1 MCESFPSSRGLTAF
15 FTSPM
20 AMSLEITTRNEV
32 PADVAYDEI
41 FVTWLP
47 TEGKEAVLAKC
58 AELHAK
64 GLKPVP
70 HIAAYK
76 VKDAADAHAIAAAIR
91 PLSKKVFLIRGNTHQ
106 EGTFTTVDE
115 LVATGAFAGFE
126 IGVGGFPEGNG
137 SLSFEDG
144 IEILRRKT
152 AYASF
157 VVTQWS
163 LDEEAIR
170 RFLDASPLPVLL
182 GVPNRCSLKQLLRF
196 AAVCG
201 IENSVRGMLSNPR
214 NMARFVFGFDPGF
227 IVQAFRAHPRLAKF
241 HVYAFGNFA
250 PLQS

>member
-1 MCESFPSSRGLTAF
+1 
-15 FTSPM
+15 M
-20 AMSLEITTRNEV
+20 AMSLEITTRNAV

-47 TEGKEAVLAKC
+47 TEGKEAVLAKVV
-58 AELHAK
+58 ELHRL

-70 HIAAYK
+70 HIAAFK
-76 VKDAADAHAIAAAIR
+76 VKDAADAHAIAAAVR
-91 PLSKKVFLIRGNTHQ
+91 PHTGKVFLIRGNTHQ
-106 EGTFTTVDE
+106 EGVFSTVDE
-115 LVATGAFAGFE
+115 LVATGAFQGFE

-137 SLSFEDG
+137 PLSFEAG
-144 IEILRRKT
+144 IEILRRKA

-163 LDEEAIR
+163 LNEEAIA
-170 RFLDASPLPVLL
+170 RFLDASPLPVNL

-201 IENSVRGMLSNPR
+201 IENSVKGMLSNPR
-214 NMARFVFGFDPGF
+214 NMARFVFGFDPGY
-227 IVQAFRAHPRLAKF
+227 IVQAFRAHPRLARF

-250 PLQS
+250 PL